1 MGKGIKTR
9 VSEKKGIKAI
19 DKAAVA
25 SERMKEAYIRTK
37 DKADHSLYAEESSPG
52 EYASDRLSAGV
63 DNVTHE
69 AVHQFDKQGRKGVQ
83 TTKEN
88 ISKVKEKIQK
98 RKAAAEQPKKQAE
111 KQAARQAGQPTTRW
125 SGAVKRFC
133 LSSSCAKTA
142 ARSQTSSPTSPKA
155 STEGSWQRAVRS
167 ISTSWPTTISS

>member
-9 VSEKKGIKAI
+9 VAEKGIKAI

-37 DKADHSLYAEESSPG
+37 DKAEHGMYAEEGSPG
-52 EYASDRLSAGV
+52 EYASDRFSAGV

-69 AVHQFDKQGRKGVQ
+69 AVHQLDKQGRKGVQ

-98 RKAAAEQPKKQAE
+98 RKAAAGNAQAD
-111 KQAARQAGQPTTRW
+111 TN
-125 SGAVKRFC
+125 
-133 LSSSCAKTA
+133 
-142 ARSQTSSPTSPKA
+142 RSH
-155 STEGSWQRAVRS
+155 G
-167 ISTSWPTTISS
+167 

>member
-9 VSEKKGIKAI
+9 VAEKGIKAI

-37 DKADHSLYAEESSPG
+37 DKAEHGMYAEEGSPG
-52 EYASDRLSAGV
+52 EYASDRFSAGV
-63 DNVTHE
+63 DNVAHE

-98 RKAAAEQPKKQAE
+98 RKAAAEQPKKQGK
-111 KQAARQAGQPTTRW
+111 KQAARKNRQTAGLWPSGSRYGFRAGQGGP
-125 SGAVKRFC
+125 SGARGH
-133 LSSSCAKTA
+133 
-142 ARSQTSSPTSPKA
+142 QDP
-155 STEGSWQRAVRS
+155 GSRQERH
-167 ISTSWPTTISS
+167 